1 VSAEEAPHVEHKRQS
16 PRVVSCVVLTV
27 SDSRTPETDASGRL
41 IEERLLG
48 AGHKV
53 LERRIVPDEP
63 EAVRTFLRGA
73 IERGEVD
80 AAIVTG
86 GSGVAPRDK
95 TPEAVEPLLDRTLPG
110 FGELFRV
117 LSYEEVGAA
126 AMLSRAVAGTAGRTV
141 LFVLPG
147 SRKAVELA
155 MDRLILPELPHIV
168 GQLSR

>member
-1 VSAEEAPHVEHKRQS
+1 MSAEEPPHLEHKRQS

-27 SDSRTPETDASGRL
+27 SDSRTPETDAGGRV
-41 IEERLLG
+41 IEERLLS

-63 EAVRTFLRGA
+63 EAVRSFLRGA
-73 IERGEVD
+73 IERAEVD

-86 GSGVAPRDK
+86 GSGVAPRDR
-95 TPEAVEPLLDRTLPG
+95 TPEAVEPLLERTLPG

-117 LSYEEVGAA
+117 LSYEQVGAA
-126 AMLSRAVAGTAGRTV
+126 AMLSRALAGTANCTA

-155 MDRLILPELPHIV
+155 MDRLILPELTHLV
-168 GQLSR
+168 GQLAR

>member
-1 VSAEEAPHVEHKRQS
+1 VTADDAPHLEHKRQA

-27 SDSRTPETDASGRL
+27 SDTRTPETDAGGRL
-41 IEERLLG
+41 IEERLRA

-53 LERRIVPDEP
+53 IERRIVPDEP
-63 EAVRTFLRGA
+63 EEVRAFLIGA
-73 IERGEVD
+73 IEREDID

-86 GSGVAPRDK
+86 GSGVAPRDT

-110 FGELFRV
+110 FGELFRM
-117 LSYEEVGAA
+117 LSFEEVGAA
-126 AMLSRAVAGTAGRTV
+126 AMLSRAVAGTAQRTA

-155 MDRLILPELPHIV
+155 MDRLILPELGHIV